1 MGSHSHPDDEGGN
14 AGLGAGLGPG
24 AGRGSAQ
31 GRGLAQALT
40 QQAVVGQGLRARE
53 VKEDK

>member
-1 MGSHSHPDDEGGN
+1 MMKEETR
-14 AGLGAGLGPG
+14 AW
-24 AGRGSAQ
+24 GRGSAQ

-53 VKEDK
+53 VEEGE